1 MCREMQRQIPARE
14 AYSMSKTVSGTRCH
28 QSFVSM
34 YPRRGSGTRN
44 AAALCNDICTKILLG
59 DSNTELD
66 TLPKTVLAG
75 SNNFEHGNYIA
86 CNVRPGMVHREH
98 FKHPDEHNDAYVNFM
113 NTILSWAQKSV
124 LNPFQDILCIISA
137 PEQQRHGSHQYILS
151 STTNYDG
158 INALLPTFLNKL

>member
-34 YPRRGSGTRN
+34 YPRRGRGTGN

-75 SNNFEHGNYIA
+75 SNNFQHGNYIA

-124 LNPFQDILCIISA
+124 LNAFSRHLVYHQCSRTAKTWKSPVYIVFYYKLWWYKCTSA
-137 PEQQRHGSHQYILS
+137 
-151 STTNYDG
+151 N
-158 INALLPTFLNKL
+158 FLK